1 MIILDTNV
9 LSELVKSVPD
19 PRVVDW
25 LDSLVPEE
33 VMTTA
38 MTAAELWY
46 GVRRLPDGKRRS
58 ELAEGIDAMLFED
71 LGGRIEVFDAAAATR
86 YADIVMARERL
97 GRPIAAADAQIAAI
111 CASRKATLA
120 TRNVKDFE
128 STGVTLVNP
137 WNEATGMRG

>member
-1 MIILDTNV
+1 MIILDTTV
-9 LSELVKSVPD
+9 LSELVKPVPD

-25 LDSLVPEE
+25 LDSLVPDE

-38 MTAAELWY
+38 VTAAELWH

-71 LGGRIEVFDAAAATR
+71 LGGRIEVFDAAAASR

-97 GRPIAAADAQIAAI
+97 GRPIASADAQIAAI
-111 CASRKATLA
+111 CARRKATLA

-128 STGVTLVNP
+128 DTGVPLVNP
-137 WNEATGMRG
+137 WNEATGRRG

>member
-9 LSELVKSVPD
+9 LSELVKPVPD
-19 PRVVDW
+19 LRVVDW
-25 LDSLVPEE
+25 LDGLVPDE
-33 VMTTA
+33 VTTTA
-38 MTAAELWY
+38 VTAAELRC

-97 GRPIAAADAQIAAI
+97 GRPIAAAADARIAAI
-111 CASRKATLA
+111 CVRRKATLA

-128 STGVTLVNP
+128 DTGVTLANP
-137 WNEATGMRG
+137 WDDVTGRG